1 MVIPENWNC
10 MRAYPFL
17 GVANV
22 DSAVV
27 ISTLLTGT
35 LYLLTAVSEL
45 HTCSLVSEVT
55 CFLILVPQ
63 STPQFLCFWEA
74 SERKL
79 RHWINGNNWIIYHF
93 SANLNIFLRWWSV
106 YYQSIGGILSCHY
119 YALLIIFAWKRSV
132 INF

>member
-1 MVIPENWNC
+1 

-45 HTCSLVSEVT
+45 HTCSLVSEVKS
-55 CFLILVPQ
+55 FLILVPQ
-63 STPQFLCFWEA
+63 STSQFLCF
-74 SERKL
+74 
-79 RHWINGNNWIIYHF
+79 
-93 SANLNIFLRWWSV
+93 
-106 YYQSIGGILSCHY
+106 
-119 YALLIIFAWKRSV
+119 
-132 INF
+132 